1 MILGSKHLSSEI
13 TVTDRINFALE
24 GAQVGVNYNLFEL
37 LSGEIGTIAD
47 IRREM
52 QSKLTYYYV
61 TRAFTA
67 LTNIWTASNTP
78 SNYTSVGG
86 SLTATALKNAI
97 N

>member
-1 MILGSKHLSSEI
+1 MS
-13 TVTDRINFALE
+13 
-24 GAQVGVNYNLFEL
+24 YNLWEL
-37 LSGEIGTIAD
+37 QSGEIGTIAD

-52 QSKLTYYYV
+52 QSKLTDYYV
-61 TRAFTA
+61 NKAFTA